1 MNNLGLAFLLTACVH
16 KPPTTILPPPEPV
29 YTKAQ
34 MEVYLDL
41 QGRCE
46 DLLAMFESGEFRMSE
61 EPYVERKDL
70 ILEASQ
76 LDLWDYIPQRLDYC
90 LSAIQKY

>member
-1 MNNLGLAFLLTACVH
+1 MGCIH
-16 KPPTTILPPPEPV
+16 KAPV
-29 YTKAQ
+29 IAAPQETLYTREQ

-46 DLLAMFESGEFRMSE
+46 ELLVMFESGHFRMSE
-61 EPYVERKDL
+61 EPYFERRDL

-76 LDLWDYIPQRLDYC
+76 LDLWDYIPKRLDYC
-90 LSAIQKY
+90 LSAIQNY

>member
-1 MNNLGLAFLLTACVH
+1 MKNIGLAVLLSACAHKAPIVTA
-16 KPPTTILPPPEPV
+16 PQEPV
-29 YTKAQ
+29 YTREQ

-46 DLLAMFESGEFRMSE
+46 DLLAMFESGNFRMSE
-61 EPYVERKDL
+61 EPYVERRSL

-76 LDLWDYIPQRLDYC
+76 LDLWSYIPQRLDYC
-90 LSAIQKY
+90 LSAIQNY